1 MYRGDYQKRVREVI
15 EESESL
21 SLGVKADRDILINKL
36 NSLNSQTKEHEPDNV
51 NYSRGDNEMSAAK
64 QLAASSI
71 DNIEQLLRDMLV
83 GDYADNEVSLG
94 VLQDGKEEIEPP
106 PPHY

>member
-1 MYRGDYQKRVREVI
+1 
-15 EESESL
+15 
-21 SLGVKADRDILINKL
+21 
-36 NSLNSQTKEHEPDNV
+36 
-51 NYSRGDNEMSAAK
+51 MSAAK

-94 VLQDGKEEIEPP
+94 VLQDGKEEIQIQLRVTRTPSEFIDTDYDDWDDCFKLLDE
-106 PPHY
+106 HLKLG